1 MIEINIKNFLDIER
15 RSLNYHTI
23 HFRSRYDPI
32 VHTDDFISQYGIF
45 KDVCYSFKVYSDHV
59 VLPEFSDNYFKSV
72 ETITLEDCLTQN
84 YESLEIMIDSENIH
98 KVVNGRHRFLRILS
112 LCLDNKIPLDNVK
125 VKCLILG

>member
-1 MIEINIKNFLDIER
+1 MIEINIKNFLDIEH
-15 RSLNYHTI
+15 RSLNYHTV

-32 VHTDDFISQYGIF
+32 VHTDDFIRQYGIF

-98 KVVNGRHRFLRILS
+98 KVVNGCHRFLRILS